1 MHLIQQVVTLP
12 SVNHLNT
19 NTMLKDH
26 HFILEQSGFTL
37 ELESFSNEGI
47 VLDLFFGNGKSLT
60 LELYDDLN
68 ERFTDHYRVV
78 CAILDPFIVEQ
89 LEANVRLCFT
99 K

>member
-1 MHLIQQVVTLP
+1 
-12 SVNHLNT
+12 
-19 NTMLKDH
+19 MLKDH
-26 HFILEQSGFTL
+26 HFILEQSGFSL
-37 ELESFSNEGI
+37 ELESFQNEGI
-47 VLDLFFGNGKSLT
+47 VIDLYFGNGKSLT

-89 LEANVRLCFT
+89 LEANVRQCFT

>member
-1 MHLIQQVVTLP
+1 MKLT
-12 SVNHLNT
+12 
-19 NTMLKDH
+19 DY
-26 HFILEQSGFTL
+26 HFILEQSGFSL
-37 ELESFSNEGI
+37 ELESFQNEGI
-47 VLDLFFGNGKSLT
+47 VLDLFFGNGKSIT

>member
-1 MHLIQQVVTLP
+1 
-12 SVNHLNT
+12 
-19 NTMLKDH
+19 MLTDH
-26 HFILEQSGFTL
+26 HFILEQSGFSL

-47 VLDLFFGNGKSLT
+47 VLDLYFGNGKSLT

-78 CAILDPFIVEQ
+78 CSILDPFIVEQ
-89 LEANVRLCFT
+89 LEANVRQCFT

>member
-1 MHLIQQVVTLP
+1 MCSLLYLSII
-12 SVNHLNT
+12 NHLNT

-37 ELESFSNEGI
+37 ELESFQNEGI

-68 ERFTDHYRVV
+68 ERFTDHYRVI

-89 LEANVRLCFT
+89 LEANVRQCFT